1 MVYFI
6 WINNVMRKNR
16 ITLLIF
22 MIKQQ
27 FRLIY
32 TISKSLSDVELIQL
46 RKLQKYFPYLEN
58 DLKLMLREVLTTLV
72 LLSMISQNFSTKNY
86 FSCI

>member
-1 MVYFI
+1 
-6 WINNVMRKNR
+6 MRKNR

-32 TISKSLSDVELIQL
+32 TISKSYVSDVELIQL

-58 DLKLMLREVLTTLV
+58 DLKLMLRKVLTLV
-72 LLSMISQNFSTKNY
+72 
-86 FSCI
+86 

>member
-58 DLKLMLREVLTTLV
+58 DLKLMLREVLTLV

>member
-1 MVYFI
+1 
-6 WINNVMRKNR
+6 
-16 ITLLIF
+16 

-32 TISKSLSDVELIQL
+32 TISKSYVSDVELIQL

-58 DLKLMLREVLTTLV
+58 DLKLMLREVLTLV
-72 LLSMISQNFSTKNY
+72 LLVLVMISQNLFFMHLIWSSSRK
-86 FSCI
+86 SSAVMM

>member
-1 MVYFI
+1 
-6 WINNVMRKNR
+6 MRKNR

-32 TISKSLSDVELIQL
+32 TISKSLSDVELIQF

-58 DLKLMLREVLTTLV
+58 DLKLMLREVLTLV

>member
-58 DLKLMLREVLTTLV
+58 DLKLMLREVLTLV
-72 LLSMISQNFSTKNY
+72 LLPMISQNFSTKNY

>member
-1 MVYFI
+1 MVHFI

-58 DLKLMLREVLTTLV
+58 DLKLMLREVLTLV
-72 LLSMISQNFSTKNY
+72 LLPMISQNFSTKNY

>member
-1 MVYFI
+1 
-6 WINNVMRKNR
+6 MRKNR
-16 ITLLIF
+16 ITLLTF

-32 TISKSLSDVELIQL
+32 TISKSYVSDVELIQL

-58 DLKLMLREVLTTLV
+58 DLKLMLRKVLTLV
-72 LLSMISQNFSTKNY
+72 
-86 FSCI
+86 